1 MVENKS
7 ISSCIRVAVIYFVV
21 IVLGLIC
28 FFPLWN
34 VVCISFSSSMAVSGN
49 RVGMFPVEFTLIAYE
64 KILEDSQFWYS
75 FGISVFRVV
84 ISLAINMS
92 TTVLMAYPLSKT
104 EEKFRGRNIY
114 MYMLIFAMLFSGG
127 MIPSYL
133 VIKNLNLLN
142 TVWALIL
149 PGAVTTFNVVMVMN
163 FFIGLPKSME
173 EAAIIDGAT
182 PMQILFWIYV
192 PCSKPSLAT
201 VALFNIV
208 SNWND
213 FFSGLVYMTK
223 IKNYPLMT
231 YVQALNVDI
240 KELVSSGA
248 SADSLSMVRELS
260 NKNLNAA
267 KIVVAVVPLLILY
280 PFLQRYLITGMV
292 VGSVKE

>member
-64 KILEDSQFWYS
+64 KILENSQFWYS

-104 EEKFRGRNIY
+104 EEEFRGRNIY
-114 MYMLIFAMLFSGG
+114 MYLLIFAMLFSGG

>member
-64 KILEDSQFWYS
+64 KILENSQFWYS